1 MKIFNFCIMMR
12 IFLIFQYY
20 HHISDSMNWITT
32 RVVNRHRTIWTQQ
45 NFQSIN
51 TSIMLN
57 DVHPEQVNISKSLLG
72 NISVDTGIYNN
83 TILILRCFVF
93 LFVYDIGC
101 NAIFFSLV
109 IVFDRCDTLLI
120 DNYDPILIIE
130 LNFGFNF

>member
-1 MKIFNFCIMMR
+1 
-12 IFLIFQYY
+12 
-20 HHISDSMNWITT
+20 
-32 RVVNRHRTIWTQQ
+32 
-45 NFQSIN
+45 
-51 TSIMLN
+51 MLN